1 MRKLKIALISSL
13 ILGAVSQAQGS
24 LTIYSGRS
32 QGLVGPL
39 VNQFQSETGIKV
51 NVKYATDAAL
61 LAALQ
66 EEGSRS
72 PADIF
77 WANTS
82 GALGLASQNGLFN
95 KLPSTIGGKALSFS
109 PESGNWS
116 PLSIRFRVMAYN
128 TQKIKPDGLPAS
140 VLDLPTRAELKGRI
154 GWTPN
159 YSSFQDFIAAMILTQ
174 GEAKTKE
181 WLEGMK
187 KLEPKAYANNPAMM
201 EAIRAGEVDVA
212 LTNHYYIQRFVK
224 AGYTIGTH
232 YFAKGDVGSLAL
244 VTGAGILKS
253 SKNSNNAARFL
264 LWLLQPKAQ
273 QFFPGEVFE
282 YPVTKGAILPSA
294 LLPVDD
300 MITRSIKLDFEK
312 LQLDAALKLL
322 REVGLL

>member
-1 MRKLKIALISSL
+1 MRKLKLALIAGL
-13 ILGAVSQAQGS
+13 VLGAIVQAQGN

-32 QGLVGPL
+32 QGLVEPL
-39 VNQFQSETGIKV
+39 VKQFETETKIKV
-51 NVKYATDAAL
+51 SVKYGTDAAL

-82 GALGLASQNGLFN
+82 GALGLASQGGLFS
-95 KLPSTIGGKALSFS
+95 KLPSTIGGKAVSFN
-109 PESGNWS
+109 PDSGNWT
-116 PLSIRFRVMAYN
+116 PLSIRFRVMAFN
-128 TQKIKPDGLPAS
+128 NQKIKPETLPTS
-140 VLDLPTRAELKGRI
+140 VLDLPKHTELKGKL
-154 GWTPN
+154 GWTPS

-181 WLEGMK
+181 WLEGIK

-201 EAIRAGEVDVA
+201 EAIRAGEIDVA
-212 LTNHYYIQRFVK
+212 LTNHYYIQRFIK
-224 AGYTIGTH
+224 AAYPIGTH

-253 SKNSNNAARFL
+253 SKNSGPAARFM
-264 LWLLQPKAQ
+264 LWLMQPKAQ

-282 YPVTKGAILPSA
+282 YPVIKGVILPST
-294 LLPVDD
+294 LLPLDD

-322 REVGLL
+322 RDAGLL